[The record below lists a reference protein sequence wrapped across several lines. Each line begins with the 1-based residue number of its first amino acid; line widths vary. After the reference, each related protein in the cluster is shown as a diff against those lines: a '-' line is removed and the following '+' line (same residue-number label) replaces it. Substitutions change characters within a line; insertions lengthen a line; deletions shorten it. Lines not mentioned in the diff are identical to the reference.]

1 MKEEFKT
8 LNFKDGKRL
17 YNVQMEEISQYDLRR
32 FASVGENVH
41 VSRNVEIR
49 RPNSV
54 SIGSNVAIDSG
65 FYLTTAAELGSYI
78 HIGPYVTCIG
88 GADALLRMENFT
100 TIASGSRLIVKG
112 DQHLGHGLVGPPGL
126 IPQEF
131 SDLKIG
137 GQITMEKFSSVG
149 TNAVIFPGV
158 TISEGSVIGAGSI
171 VTKDTEPWTIYLGGP
186 ARAIK
191 KRDCEIMKKYG
202 EILTRRSIQ

>member
-1 MKEEFKT
+1 MT
-8 LNFKDGKRL
+8 
-17 YNVQMEEISQYDLRR
+17 I
-32 FASVGENVH
+32 
-41 VSRNVEIR
+41 
-49 RPNSV
+49 

-65 FYLTTAAELGSYI
+65 FYLTTAAQLESYI

-100 TIASGSRLIVKG
+100 TIASGSRLIIKG
-112 DQHLGHGLVGPPGL
+112 DQHLGHGLVGPSGV

-131 SDLKIG
+131 GDLKIG

-149 TNAVIFPGV
+149 TNAVVFPGI

-171 VTKDTEPWTIYLGGP
+171 VTKDTDPWTIYVGSP

-191 KRDCEIMKKYG
+191 KRNSEIMKKYG
-202 EILTRRSIQ
+202 EILTRGLIQ